1 MKKIVLMVLVC
12 TSLLLSAEVKWEKD
26 YSTAVTKSKVT
37 KKPLMFIVSNHNCR
51 FCVQFE
57 NTTLKNPK
65 VVQKLNSDFINAIVY
80 IDENPI
86 FPRQLNVPGT
96 PGTWFL
102 KSDGEPMYEPV
113 MGAVDSEQFLGALDT
128 VKQEFKKSANQK
140 ESK

>member
-1 MKKIVLMVLVC
+1 MKKIVLI
-12 TSLLLSAEVKWEKD
+12 LLMCVSIVLSAEIKWEKD
-26 YSTAVTKSKVT
+26 YSTAITKAKAL
-37 KKPLMFIVSNHNCR
+37 KKPVMFIVSNHNCR

-57 NTTLKNPK
+57 TITLKNPK
-65 VVQKLNSDFINAIVY
+65 VIQKLNTDFISAIVY

-113 MGAVDSEQFLGALDT
+113 MGAVESEQFLGALDT
-128 VKQEFKKSANQK
+128 VKQEFKKNAT
-140 ESK
+140 SK